1 MSPAER
7 RAVRRGFLAAAGWG
21 TAAAAPLAG
30 DASARS
36 YLRLTASDGR
46 TAVLMDADPAT
57 GEAVAP
63 FLRIARH
70 LAALGFSAPEILAAD
85 PAAGFVLLED
95 LGDALLARL
104 AEKDPAAAAHLY
116 AAAADLLAA
125 LHAHPAPADLPAYA
139 GAVLGEQAA
148 LVLEAYAPAP
158 AARDDLAATVTEVC
172 DRLAGGAAV
181 LMLRDFHAENLFW
194 LPARPGVARIG
205 LIDFQDAM
213 AGHPAYDLI
222 SLLQDARRDVP
233 PGLAATVA
241 ARYCVSTGTEPAGF
255 AAACAA
261 LGALRQLR
269 ILGVFA
275 RLARAGKPRYLAHMP
290 RVWRHLQTNL
300 AHPELG
306 GLRVL
311 VDRLVPAPT
320 PDRLEALR

>member
-1 MSPAER
+1 MAER
-7 RAVRRGFLAAAGWG
+7 EAQIAGFLQASGWGGAAAR
-21 TAAAAPLAG
+21 PLAG
-30 DASARS
+30 DASARR
-36 YLRLTASDGR
+36 YLRLRHGDRG
-46 TAVLMDADPAT
+46 AVLMDAPPAS
-57 GEAVAP
+57 GEDIRP
-63 FLRIARH
+63 FLRIGAH
-70 LAALGFSAPEILAAD
+70 LRGLGLSAPEVLAAD
-85 PAAGFVLLED
+85 PSLGLVLIED
-95 LGDALLARL
+95 LGDGLYARL
-104 AEKDPAAAAHLY
+104 AEADPAAEPSLY

-125 LHAHPAPADLPAYA
+125 LHAHPPPAELPAYA
-139 GAVLGEQAA
+139 GPILGAQAA
-148 LVLEAYAPAP
+148 LVVESYAPRP
-158 AARDDLAATVTEVC
+158 EAAEDLAAAVTEAC
-172 DRLAGGAAV
+172 DRLAPGATV